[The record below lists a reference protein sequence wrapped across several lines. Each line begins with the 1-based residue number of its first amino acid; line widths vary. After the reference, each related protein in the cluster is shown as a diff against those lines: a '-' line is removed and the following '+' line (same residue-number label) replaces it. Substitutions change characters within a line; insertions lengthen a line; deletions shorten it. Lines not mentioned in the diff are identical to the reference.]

1 MAHPD
6 APPLQVI
13 AMHGWSGE
21 ARHWAP
27 WQQAAAAR
35 GWTWQSGERGYGEAP
50 PWMPLWAEEGLRVVI
65 AHSLGLQLLPQP
77 LLERAR
83 PPSDR
88 ST

>member
-65 AHSLGLQLLPQP
+65 A
-77 LLERAR
+77 R
-83 PPSDR
+83 P
-88 ST
+88 